1 MDIREYLA
9 GVKPE
14 RRVTKK
20 SISLSSSG
28 LLPFFQGRRLRGSA
42 EYPSGTLFVT
52 NDEYYQ
58 LKQAEQEGK
67 YATSELDRVA
77 AEMIRLRKHLESS
90 SGSLAVVKPK
100 KTISSVFS
108 VKQQRAK
115 IRTLAKENANEIVQQ
130 FIEQVLPESIRDSLT
145 PEELE
150 LKKQELLGDLAET
163 INNKLNW
170 AFQDALV
177 EPRDYPLLSLS
188 DILY

>member
-1 MDIREYLA
+1 MDIQEYLA

-14 RRVTKK
+14 RRVTK
-20 SISLSSSG
+20 SISLSSSA

-52 NDEYYQ
+52 LEEYYQ

-90 SGSLAVVKPK
+90 SLAVVKPK